1 MDPNPSGEPSD
12 AVLARLRRAI
22 GELAAQDAHM
32 LLDEARAEAQ
42 AQVRE
47 LLARALRDSM
57 LTAIEAE
64 MPGVSEPDG
73 RLLPILQAPGTAVP
87 SREAARSA
95 SRALYV
101 YGVVSGDLTLGALPV
116 GVDGV
121 GIVHAV
127 SEARLTAL
135 VSEVAGADFDEQRL
149 REHLGD
155 MAWVQD
161 TARRHELVLEAIGA
175 LATVI
180 PMRMCTV
187 YPSEDEI
194 RQLLAREARALREGL
209 RYLEGKAEWGVKVF
223 SDPFAGAQPGA
234 DRGTSGADYMRG
246 RLRDREA
253 RANAAQRAE
262 DAARHVHEVLDTVAE
277 DSVIVSPQVHEHRD
291 PAGEL
296 LLNGVYLVQDASR
309 EDFRAQARA
318 LARSFVELG
327 IELELT
333 GPWPA
338 YNFVPGTIGAAW

>member
-1 MDPNPSGEPSD
+1 MDPNRSGEPQD
-12 AVLARLRRAI
+12 AVLARLSRAI
-22 GELAAQDAHM
+22 TELAAQDARM

-42 AQVRE
+42 AHVRE
-47 LLARALRDSM
+47 LLARALRESM
-57 LTAIEAE
+57 VTAIEAE
-64 MPGVSEPDG
+64 LPGASEPNG
-73 RLLPILQAPGTAVP
+73 RLLPILK
-87 SREAARSA
+87 SSA
-95 SRALYV
+95 SAAPRHEGSRAVYV
-101 YGVVSGDLTLGALPV
+101 YGVVNAGVSLGTLPV
-116 GVDGV
+116 GVDGA
-121 GIVHAV
+121 GFVHGV
-127 SEARLTAL
+127 SDAGLTAL

-175 LATVI
+175 VATVI

-187 YPSEDEI
+187 YPGEAEI
-194 RQLLAREARALREGL
+194 RQLLAREVRGLREGL
-209 RYLEGKAEWGVKVF
+209 RYLEGKAEWGVKVVF
-223 SDPFAGAQPGA
+223 TYPFTGSASDSGRVA
-234 DRGTSGADYMRG
+234 SGADYMR
-246 RLRDREA
+246 RRSRDREA
-253 RANAAQRAE
+253 RADAAERAE

-277 DSVIVSPQVHEHRD
+277 DSVIVSPQSHEQRD
-291 PAGEL
+291 PPGTL

-309 EDFRAQARA
+309 ADFRAQVSA

>member
-1 MDPNPSGEPSD
+1 MDPNARGDPED
-12 AVLARLRRAI
+12 AVLAQLRRAI
-22 GELAAQDAHM
+22 SDLAAQDARM
-32 LLDEARAEAQ
+32 LLDEARAHAQ

-47 LLARALRDSM
+47 LLGRALRESM
-57 LTAIEAE
+57 LTAIQAQLPGAAE
-64 MPGVSEPDG
+64 PGAQLVPVV
-73 RLLPILQAPGTAVP
+73 RAPGSAP
-87 SREAARSA
+87 PREEA
-95 SRALYV
+95 SRAVYV
-101 YGVVSGDLTLGALPV
+101 YGVVNEGVALGTLPV

-121 GIVHAV
+121 GLVHGV
-127 SEARLTAL
+127 SDAGLTAL

-149 REHLGD
+149 REHLDD

-175 LATVI
+175 RATVI

-187 YPSEDEI
+187 YPGEDDI
-194 RQLLAREARALREGL
+194 RQLLAREVRGLRDGL

-223 SDPFAGAQPGA
+223 THPLTHSAPDAGPRVSEVHDTRRRA
-234 DRGTSGADYMRG
+234 
-246 RLRDREA
+246 RDREA
-253 RANAAQRAE
+253 RADAAQRAE
-262 DAARHVHEVLDTVAE
+262 DAARHMHEILDTVAE
-277 DSVIVSPQVHEHRD
+277 DSVLVSPQSRERRGPLGD
-291 PAGEL
+291 L

>member
-1 MDPNPSGEPSD
+1 MDPNASGDPED
-12 AVLARLRRAI
+12 AVLARLGRAI
-22 GELAAQDAHM
+22 SDLAAQDARM
-32 LLDEARAEAQ
+32 LLDEARADAH

-47 LLARALRDSM
+47 LLARALRESM

-64 MPGVSEPDG
+64 LPGASEPG
-73 RLLPILQAPGTAVP
+73 ERLLPLLKMPGSAVP
-87 SREAARSA
+87 RHDIPA
-95 SRALYV
+95 SRAVYV
-101 YGVVSGDLTLGALPV
+101 YGVVSDGVTLGTLPV

-121 GIVHAV
+121 GLVHGV
-127 SEARLTAL
+127 SDAGLTAL

-155 MAWVQD
+155 MAWVQE

-187 YPSEDEI
+187 YPGEAEI
-194 RQLLAREARALREGL
+194 RQLLAREVRGLREGL

-223 SDPFAGAQPGA
+223 THPLAASEGDVGR
-234 DRGTSGADYMRG
+234 DVSGADDLR
-246 RLRDREA
+246 RRARDREA
-253 RANAAQRAE
+253 RADAAQRAE
-262 DAARHVHEVLDTVAE
+262 DAARHMHEVLDTVAE
-277 DSVIVSPQVHEHRD
+277 DSVIVSPQSGERRG
-291 PAGEL
+291 PLGEL
-296 LLNGVYLVQDASR
+296 LLNGVYLVQDVSR

>member
-1 MDPNPSGEPSD
+1 MDPNISGEPED
-12 AVLARLRRAI
+12 AVLARLSRAI
-22 GELAAQDAHM
+22 TELAAQDARL

-42 AQVRE
+42 AHVRE
-47 LLARALRDSM
+47 LLARALRESM

-64 MPGVSEPDG
+64 LPGASEPDG
-73 RLLPILQAPGTAVP
+73 RLLPILKSPDSAVP
-87 SREAARSA
+87 RHDG
-95 SRALYV
+95 SRAVYV
-101 YGVVSGDLTLGALPV
+101 YGVVSAGVALGTLPV

-121 GIVHAV
+121 GFVHGV
-127 SEARLTAL
+127 SDAGLTAL

-187 YPSEDEI
+187 YPGEAEI
-194 RQLLAREARALREGL
+194 RQLLAREVRGLREGL

-223 SDPFAGAQPGA
+223 THPVTGSASDAGRGA
-234 DRGTSGADYMRG
+234 SGGDYTHR
-246 RLRDREA
+246 RARDREA
-253 RANAAQRAE
+253 RADAAQRAE

-277 DSVIVSPQVHEHRD
+277 DSVIVSPQSHENRD
-291 PAGEL
+291 PPGAL

-309 EDFRAQARA
+309 ADFRAQARA